1 MQLVPQP
8 LDGCARHKNRT
19 FQRVIHPSVQSPR
32 HGGDQ
37 PVLGENRL
45 LTDVHQQK
53 AARAEGAFG
62 LAPGKAGLAE
72 QRGLLVARRP
82 RDLDLAAEVHRVG
95 VLVELAVGHGTRQH
109 TARYIENFQYLIVPV
124 QRVDVEHHR
133 PAGVGVVG
141 HVDLAAGQL
150 PDEPR
155 LHRAEQQVA
164 ALGTRTHAGHVV
176 QDPLEL
182 CGREVGVD
190 DQPGLLPDQVGQAA
204 GLQLVAVLACAAA
217 LPDNG
222 VVDRLAGVTV
232 PDDGRLA
239 LVRDA
244 DGGDVLRRRADLVHG
259 RQRHAE
265 LGRPDLVGVMLDP
278 AGLGEILGELLLR
291 NAAHLAPGVKK
302 DAAVGRG
309 ARVQRHDIFL
319 LCHRGFSFLQQKID
333 PCLYYTGC
341 SDFMRVAKPPNFS
354 PYFWQGGRWAGRA
367 RHTGWCGD
375 APV

>member
-1 MQLVPQP
+1 MQFVPQP
-8 LDGCARHKNRT
+8 LDGCARHKNRS
-19 FQRVIHPSVQSPR
+19 FQRVIYPSVQSPR

-37 PVLGENRL
+37 PVLGEYRL
-45 LTDVHQQK
+45 LTGVHQQK
-53 AARAEGAFG
+53 AARAEGTLG

-109 TARYIENFQYLIVPV
+109 TARYIENFQYLVVPV

-141 HVDLAAGQL
+141 HVDFAAGQL

-204 GLQLVAVLACAAA
+204 GLQFVAVLACAAA

-232 PDDGRLA
+232 PDDSRLA

-291 NAAHLAPGVKK
+291 DAAHLAPGVKK

-319 LCHRGFSFLQQKID
+319 LCHRGFSLLQQKID

-354 PYFWQGGRWAGRA
+354 PYFWQGWRWAGQA
-367 RHTGWCGD
+367 QHTGWCGD

>member
-1 MQLVPQP
+1 M
-8 LDGCARHKNRT
+8 
-19 FQRVIHPSVQSPR
+19 
-32 HGGDQ
+32 
-37 PVLGENRL
+37 
-45 LTDVHQQK
+45 
-53 AARAEGAFG
+53 
-62 LAPGKAGLAE
+62 
-72 QRGLLVARRP
+72 
-82 RDLDLAAEVHRVG
+82 
-95 VLVELAVGHGTRQH
+95 
-109 TARYIENFQYLIVPV
+109 
-124 QRVDVEHHR
+124 
-133 PAGVGVVG
+133 
-141 HVDLAAGQL
+141 DLAAGQL

-291 NAAHLAPGVKK
+291 DAAHLAPGVKK

-319 LCHRGFSFLQQKID
+319 LCHRGFSFYSRKSI
-333 PCLYYTGC
+333 
-341 SDFMRVAKPPNFS
+341 RVFIIQDVQILCA
-354 PYFWQGGRWAGRA
+354 WQNRQIFHPIFGRA
-367 RHTGWCGD
+367 GVGRGRHGMPDG
-375 APV
+375 AEMPSYKLV